1 MHGIIKWMTEHPVA
15 ANLAMILVTVV
26 GILSAM
32 QLSQKTFPEFALDT
46 VSISVNYQGASPSE
60 VEQSIIRPIEDQL
73 ASVTGVDEINAT
85 ASEGRAA
92 VSVSFLRGT
101 DISEKLDDIKTE
113 VDRITVFPLDADEPV
128 VVQSDNNQRALEIT
142 VHGNVSEQVLT
153 RTAERL
159 KAELVMLN
167 EVSFVEKSNI
177 RDYEIAIEIDRETLT
192 AYGLTLGEVAQI
204 VRANSLELP
213 GGAIDTE
220 MTSIPLR
227 TIGRNFTGEEFGDIV
242 IRTNADGAKVF
253 LRDIASIT
261 DGFEDTDMR
270 GRFSGEPSVTVN
282 VFRVGDEQVL
292 EVVGAAE
299 TFINET
305 FRATLPVIFA
315 CFSETDRFVFT
326 DPVVPSAFLRF
337 MPPDASSIRPSSPTP
352 MR

>member
-177 RDYEIAIEIDRETLT
+177 RDYEIAIEIDRD
-192 AYGLTLGEVAQI
+192 
-204 VRANSLELP
+204 R
-213 GGAIDTE
+213 
-220 MTSIPLR
+220 
-227 TIGRNFTGEEFGDIV
+227 
-242 IRTNADGAKVF
+242 K
-253 LRDIASIT
+253 
-261 DGFEDTDMR
+261 
-270 GRFSGEPSVTVN
+270 SVV
-282 VFRVGDEQVL
+282 
-292 EVVGAAE
+292 
-299 TFINET
+299 
-305 FRATLPVIFA
+305 
-315 CFSETDRFVFT
+315 
-326 DPVVPSAFLRF
+326 
-337 MPPDASSIRPSSPTP
+337 
-352 MR
+352 